1 MAELIV
7 RIRHRTQVAW
17 IKQYIYNMSSGVGVS
32 NLNGNP
38 YQVQL
43 GLRYAF

>member
-1 MAELIV
+1 MYTMTKFDPAKEEF
-7 RIRHRTQVAW
+7 T
-17 IKQYIYNMSSGVGVS
+17 YNVNAGTGVS